1 MSTAQPIGVRD
12 MTIVHRTFR
21 DAYGGSAQTAPRRT
35 GPLPPHKKSNDSWP
49 TILLFL

>member
-12 MTIVHRTFR
+12 MTIVHRVFR
-21 DAYGGSAQTAPRRT
+21 NAYDESAQTAPRRT
-35 GPLPPHKKSNDSWP
+35 GPSPPQKNSNGSWP